1 MKATAT
7 KLNHRPDSLVRA
19 GDVTSRSLLT
29 ARCLA
34 LLQLW
39 HFFNKGALFRPDQ
52 GAFGRF
58 LLR

>member
-1 MKATAT
+1 M
-7 KLNHRPDSLVRA
+7 VRS
-19 GDVTSRSLLT
+19 GDVIARELRHTPHLNSR
-29 ARCLA
+29 RCLA